1 MKKKIIWIILAA
13 LIIVA
18 IAYKMKAGNSAISV
32 EVEKVKKG
40 DIEKFVEE
48 SAVVKLENETSIYSV
63 AGGRILEVLPVVG
76 ETINA
81 VDILARLDD
90 SQLRLGIK
98 TLELKKQAL
107 SAQYDEAIK
116 GVSENEIRKLET
128 LIKSAEATYSSANRI
143 AQNNKKLYEAGA
155 ISEDVYQ
162 NSLTGLASAEAS
174 LEAAKISL
182 DIANQGKSQSISKQY
197 QAQISE
203 LQLQISDSVKNLNNL
218 IIKSP
223 ISGTIMSSEIAAG
236 KTIQPGALL
245 FQVGDISHIYLESD
259 ILISDIGDIKV
270 GSPVLISNDDI
281 GINSAKGTI
290 RKIYPKAFSKMS
302 ELGIEQKRI
311 KVEIDFNEA
320 TALLKPEYDMDIS
333 IITDSKANAL
343 IVSEKTIFEID
354 GKSNVFINEGGILK
368 VRQIEK
374 GIESKDRVE
383 VLSGLKEGDEVIL
396 SPDISLKEGMKIKV
410 SQ

>member
-1 MKKKIIWIILAA
+1 MKKKIIWIVLAV

-18 IAYKMKAGNSAISV
+18 IAYKMKAGSDPISV
-32 EVEKVKKG
+32 EIEKVKKE

-76 ETINA
+76 ETINKG
-81 VDILARLDD
+81 DILAKMDD
-90 SQLRLGIK
+90 SQLKLGIK
-98 TLELKKQAL
+98 ALELKKQAL
-107 SAQYDEAIK
+107 SAQYDEAVK
-116 GVSENEIRKLET
+116 GVSQNEIRKLEA
-128 LIKSAEATYSSANRI
+128 LIKSAEASYNSANRA

-155 ISEDVYQ
+155 ISEDTYQ
-162 NSLTGLASAEAS
+162 NSLTSLASAEAT
-174 LEAAKISL
+174 LEAAKTSL
-182 DIANQGKSQSISKQY
+182 DIANQGKSEFVRKQY

-203 LQLQISDSVKNLNNL
+203 LQLQINESTKNLNDL
-218 IIKSP
+218 IVKSP
-223 ISGTIMSSEIAAG
+223 ISGTMMSSEIAAG

-245 FQVGDISHIYLESD
+245 FQIGDIGHIYLESEL
-259 ILISDIGDIKV
+259 LISDIGDVKV
-270 GSPVLISNDDI
+270 GSPVLINNDDL
-281 GINSAKGTI
+281 GINPIKGTV
-290 RKIYPKAFSKMS
+290 RKIYPKAFSKIS

-311 KVEIDFNEA
+311 KIEIDFNEA

-333 IITDSKANAL
+333 IITDSKTSAL
-343 IVSEKTIFEID
+343 TVSEKAIFEID
-354 GKSNVFINEGGILK
+354 GKSSVFINEDGILK

-374 GIESKDRVE
+374 GIESKDRIE
-383 VLSGLKEGDEVIL
+383 ILNGLKEGDEVIL